1 MLDAFIEVFTT
12 FGGIFSLFTLVVLEI
27 VLGIDNIIFIAIICG
42 YIPNKKDQQRARFI
56 GLMLALAVRILLLST
71 INLITKMVDPFFFI
85 GHIPITGRGL
95 ILFGGGAFL
104 IVKTVTEIY
113 HKFKIAD
120 KEETAKS
127 RQLTWSQAILQI
139 TLIDIVFSFDSIIT
153 AVGVTSDNPNAAL
166 ALATMIM
173 AVVLA
178 MIAMLMFAPYVSD
191 FIEKYPTIKMLAL
204 AFLVVIGL
212 ILVLEALEDAHVLH
226 LPEGVNIKTYGYAA
240 LFFSVIVESLN
251 IRLKNVK
258 EKRSA

>member
-12 FGGIFSLFTLVVLEI
+12 FGGIFSLFTLVILEI

-42 YIPNKKDQQRARFI
+42 YIPTKKEQQRARFI
-56 GLMLALAVRILLLST
+56 GLMMALAVRIVLLST
-71 INLITKMVDPFFFI
+71 ISFITKMVDPFFFI
-85 GHIPITGRGL
+85 GHIPISGRGI

-104 IVKTVTEIY
+104 IFKTVTEIY

-127 RQLTWSQAILQI
+127 RQLTWTQAILQI

-226 LPEGVNIKTYGYAA
+226 LPVGVNIKTYGYAA
-240 LFFSVIVESLN
+240 LSSSL
-251 IRLKNVK
+251 
-258 EKRSA
+258 